1 MEKINLRIL
10 FFLSLL
16 ASLFK
21 SDDYNY
27 DDYDEYNY
35 DRNYDYHNPK
45 SEDYTDDYSQQL
57 NDYYGNQN
65 LLAPAPPPFI
75 PPSPPPPMDYN
86 HRGHPRPMDF
96 GFCVNNWC
104 HQKGTMGQYTR
115 CKSVSNNGRT
125 CHHPEIKY
133 GSTIGGKPGG
143 VWIHQGTN
151 YLTEWCI
158 QLFPRFGNGFFSPG
172 SPAGDKIYG
181 TALYKVIYL
190 DIFILKVS

>member
-1 MEKINLRIL
+1 MNV
-10 FFLSLL
+10 
-16 ASLFK
+16 
-21 SDDYNY
+21 
-27 DDYDEYNY
+27 
-35 DRNYDYHNPK
+35 
-45 SEDYTDDYSQQL
+45 
-57 NDYYGNQN
+57 
-65 LLAPAPPPFI
+65 
-75 PPSPPPPMDYN
+75 
-86 HRGHPRPMDF
+86 DF
-96 GFCVNNWC
+96 NSCINNWC
-104 HQKGTMGQYTR
+104 YQHGTMGQYTR

-125 CHHPEIKY
+125 CHNPEIKY

-172 SPAGDKIYG
+172 SPAGDKLYG

>member
-143 VWIHQGTN
+143 VWDAKITK
-151 YLTEWCI
+151 WCN
-158 QLFPRFGNGFFSPG
+158 QLFPTTR
-172 SPAGDKIYG
+172 G
-181 TALYKVIYL
+181 TARYKVTYIAVYFESIREL
-190 DIFILKVS
+190 NFH